1 MNILKEQD
9 GSRYH
14 ANRKFPAH
22 SNLGGAISTTKSPV
36 NMISPE
42 GEGFGGHF
50 AFPSAQGDAD
60 FILVSKRGVEFDLSI
75 KITIRLLLIKK
86 RLWRG
91 I

>member
-9 GSRYH
+9 GSQYH

-22 SNLGGAISTTKSPV
+22 SNLGGAFSTTKSPV

-42 GEGFGGHF
+42 GEGFGGP
-50 AFPSAQGDAD
+50 FPSAQGYAD
-60 FILVSKRGVEFDLSI
+60 FILVSKRGVEFVLSI

-86 RLWRG
+86 GLWRG